1 MAIFG
6 QYSVMYMVDI
16 KGEEDDEITQD
27 ISQKLQ
33 SDDILYECSNGKTTC
48 HIRPIFCGPMGGF

>member
-27 ISQKLQ
+27 ISQKLP
-33 SDDILYECSNGKTTC
+33 SEDIL
-48 HIRPIFCGPMGGF
+48 